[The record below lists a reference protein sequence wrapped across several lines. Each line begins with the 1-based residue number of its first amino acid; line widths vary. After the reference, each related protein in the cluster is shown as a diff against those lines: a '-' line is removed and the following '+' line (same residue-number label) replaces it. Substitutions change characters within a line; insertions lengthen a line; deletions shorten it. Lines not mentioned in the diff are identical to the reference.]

1 MRLIELIR
9 FCFLHANFVLISYLV
24 FCFLCLNFLIFVLFW
39 FLFYLLVLLRQLFTP
54 SVQTL
59 GSFWQ
64 DMKIAFRFCDNLRKS
79 ADAKDGDVKDI
90 QKSAYYIY
98 LGIYVCVVFVG
109 VLEVFRRVVDALF
122 LASCRLGWFE
132 WIFFMILRRI
142 ERTLWLCWR
151 LYD

>member
-1 MRLIELIR
+1 M
-9 FCFLHANFVLISYLV
+9 
-24 FCFLCLNFLIFVLFW
+24 IFVLFW

-54 SVQTL
+54 SVRTL
-59 GSFWQ
+59 GNFWQ

-90 QKSAYYIY
+90 ENLSSSARKSALYIY
-98 LGIYVCVVFVG
+98 VGIYVCVVFVG

-132 WIFFMILRRI
+132 WIFLMILRRI

-151 LYD
+151 FYD

>member
-1 MRLIELIR
+1 M
-9 FCFLHANFVLISYLV
+9 
-24 FCFLCLNFLIFVLFW
+24 IFVLFC

-54 SVQTL
+54 SVRTL
-59 GSFWQ
+59 GNFWQ

-90 QKSAYYIY
+90 ENLSSSARKSAYYIY

-132 WIFFMILRRI
+132 WIFLMILRRI